1 MVKQELAKVDLED
14 VVAATRWDQL
24 ALRRFASG
32 AMVSVIRR
40 KSMGMVQLIAVKQ
53 DGTRAPTIE
62 QQCEWY
68 L

>member
-1 MVKQELAKVDLED
+1 M
-14 VVAATRWDQL
+14 VAATRWDQL